1 MATKR
6 LGKGLE
12 ALIQGTSNK
21 PPLESGVM
29 LIPINN
35 IVTNPLQPRKDGLD
49 KKSLQE
55 LIASIRKKGVIT
67 PVTVKKDNDQ
77 FILIAGERRVRASK
91 HAGLKEI
98 PGYIVSISDES
109 ELMEIALIENI
120 QRENLNPIDEAE
132 GFAVLQSK
140 YNHSQDSIAKSVG
153 KKRVTVSN
161 ALRLLKLPR
170 NIINSLRSQTISAG
184 HGRAILMMKTSR
196 GMNRLFD
203 LIVSKNLSVR
213 AAEAIAKGKST
224 KKVSVTSKKIR
235 KSSSPLKM
243 IEDELITI
251 LGTKVEIHHSKKG
264 GDIEIHFFSDDDFD
278 RILDLLRSID

>member
-29 LIPINN
+29 PIPINN

-67 PVTVKKDNDQ
+67 PITVKKDNDQ

>member
-21 PPLESGVM
+21 PPSESGVM
-29 LIPINN
+29 PIPINN

-67 PVTVKKDNDQ
+67 PITVKKDNDQ

-140 YNHSQDSIAKSVG
+140 YNHSQDSIAKAVG

-224 KKVSVTSKKIR
+224 KKVSVNSKKIR

>member
-29 LIPINN
+29 PIPINN

-49 KKSLQE
+49 KNSLQE

-67 PVTVKKDNDQ
+67 PITVKKDNDQ

>member
-29 LIPINN
+29 PIPINN

-67 PVTVKKDNDQ
+67 PITVKKDNDQ

-170 NIINSLRSQTISAG
+170 NIINSLRSQTITAG

-278 RILDLLRSID
+278 

>member
-29 LIPINN
+29 PIPINN

-67 PVTVKKDNDQ
+67 PITVKKDNDQ

-170 NIINSLRSQTISAG
+170 NIINSLRSQTITAG

>member
-29 LIPINN
+29 PIPINN

-67 PVTVKKDNDQ
+67 PITVKKDNDQ

-140 YNHSQDSIAKSVG
+140 YNHSQDSIAKAVG

-251 LGTKVEIHHSKKG
+251 LGTKVVIHHSKKG

>member
-29 LIPINN
+29 PIPINN

-67 PVTVKKDNDQ
+67 PITVKKDNDQ

-140 YNHSQDSIAKSVG
+140 YNHSQDSIAKAVG

-170 NIINSLRSQTISAG
+170 NIINSLRSQIISAG

-235 KSSSPLKM
+235 KSSSPFKM

>member
-29 LIPINN
+29 PIPINN

-67 PVTVKKDNDQ
+67 PITVKKDNDQ

-140 YNHSQDSIAKSVG
+140 YNHSQDSIAKAVG

-235 KSSSPLKM
+235 KSSFPLKM

>member
-29 LIPINN
+29 PIPINN

-67 PVTVKKDNDQ
+67 PITVKKDNDQ

-109 ELMEIALIENI
+109 ELMLSLIHI
-120 QRENLNPIDEAE
+120 
-132 GFAVLQSK
+132 
-140 YNHSQDSIAKSVG
+140 
-153 KKRVTVSN
+153 
-161 ALRLLKLPR
+161 
-170 NIINSLRSQTISAG
+170 
-184 HGRAILMMKTSR
+184 
-196 GMNRLFD
+196 
-203 LIVSKNLSVR
+203 
-213 AAEAIAKGKST
+213 
-224 KKVSVTSKKIR
+224 
-235 KSSSPLKM
+235 
-243 IEDELITI
+243 
-251 LGTKVEIHHSKKG
+251 
-264 GDIEIHFFSDDDFD
+264 
-278 RILDLLRSID
+278 

>member
-21 PPLESGVM
+21 PPLESGVKP
-29 LIPINN
+29 IPINN

-67 PVTVKKDNDQ
+67 PITVKKDNDQ

-140 YNHSQDSIAKSVG
+140 YNHSQDSIAKAVG

>member
-12 ALIQGTSNK
+12 AFIQGTSNK

-29 LIPINN
+29 PIPINN

-67 PVTVKKDNDQ
+67 PITVKKDNDQ

-140 YNHSQDSIAKSVG
+140 YNHSQDSIAKAVG